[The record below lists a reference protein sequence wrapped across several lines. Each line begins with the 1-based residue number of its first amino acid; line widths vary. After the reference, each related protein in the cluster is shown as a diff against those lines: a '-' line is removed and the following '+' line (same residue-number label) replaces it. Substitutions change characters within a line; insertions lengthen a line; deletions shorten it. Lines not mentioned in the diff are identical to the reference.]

1 MSDAFERELLK
12 VLPREGRDSD
22 DPDDAGGLTSRGIT
36 EATARAAFEQELVS
50 TPDPRKL
57 DAREIRVIY
66 KAFYWD
72 RIHGNLL
79 PAEIA
84 GLVFDEAVNCGVGT
98 AVMNLQNALNVVLKE
113 PIAAD
118 GKFGPKTK
126 AAIADVLRLESN
138 VVDLFPEISPL
149 FFREA
154 LIRAL
159 LEGRAAYYVSITDE
173 ETPREVKN
181 RKFFRG
187 WMNRLKAWMSRFDV
201 RDRL

>member
-1 MSDAFERELLK
+1 MSDAFEREILK

-36 EATARAAFEQELVS
+36 EATARAAFEQGIVS

-57 DAREIRVIY
+57 SFEEVKAIYRV
-66 KAFYWD
+66 FYWD
-72 RIHGNLL
+72 RIHGDDL
-79 PAEIA
+79 PEGVA
-84 GLVFDEAVNCGVGT
+84 GLVFDESVNCGVGT
-98 AVMNLQNALNVVLKE
+98 AIKNLQSALNIILKKQLVV
-113 PIAAD
+113 D
-118 GKFGPKTK
+118 GSFGPKTE
-126 AAIADVLRLESN
+126 AALSAVLALEAN

-149 FFREA
+149 FFRKA

-159 LEGRAAYYVSITDE
+159 VEGRAGYYVSITDE

-201 RDRL
+201 KNRL

>member
-1 MSDAFERELLK
+1 MSFEDALRS
-12 VLPREGRDSD
+12 VLAVEGGTSN

-36 EATARAAFEQELVS
+36 EATASAAFEQELVS
-50 TPDPRKL
+50 NPDPRKL
-57 DAREIRVIY
+57 DAGEIRTIY

-72 RIHGNLL
+72 RIHGDEL
-79 PAEIA
+79 PEEIA

-98 AVMNLQNALNVVLKE
+98 AIKNLQSALNVVLKKQLVV
-113 PIAAD
+113 D
-118 GKFGPKTK
+118 GKFGPATK
-126 AAIADVLRLESN
+126 AAIADGLRLEAN

-149 FFREA
+149 FFRKV

-159 LEGRAAYYVSITDE
+159 VEGRAGYYVSITDG

>member
-1 MSDAFERELLK
+1 MSVFDEALRRTLGFE
-12 VLPREGRDSD
+12 GGDSN

-36 EATARAAFEQELVS
+36 EATARAAFEQGIVS

-57 DAREIRVIY
+57 KSGEVKAIYRV
-66 KAFYWD
+66 FYWE

-84 GLVFDEAVNCGVGT
+84 GMVFDEAVNCGVGT
-98 AVMNLQNALNVVLKE
+98 AIRNLQAAINIVLKKQLVV
-113 PIAAD
+113 D
-118 GKFGPKTK
+118 GSFGPKTK
-126 AAIADVLRLESN
+126 AAIRDVLHIEAK
-138 VVDLFPEISPL
+138 VIDLFPEISPS
-149 FFREA
+149 FFRDA

-159 LEGRAAYYVSITDE
+159 VEGRAAYYVSITDE

-201 RDRL
+201 KNKL